1 MPAMRSCAIRAVTD
15 CDLAFFGPVA
25 IHLSYNSWCKTIYT
39 DLFLLKGLTCK
50 TPDCYCLSYTL
61 GVLKVDLAKPGSV
74 TSTYRA
80 SNHNVTRTYTMA
92 YSHST
97 QTHPEKHL
105 WRFLALDRAD
115 MNAIPRRV
123 SVEAPTEHDARL
135 VLAPYFILSLA
146 ARLPA
151 QGVCNV

>member
-1 MPAMRSCAIRAVTD
+1 MNLRVIWWMPVYTKNSSKKVLRWM
-15 CDLAFFGPVA
+15 PVGVY
-25 IHLSYNSWCKTIYT
+25 SGCQ
-39 DLFLLKGLTCK
+39 
-50 TPDCYCLSYTL
+50 L
-61 GVLKVDLAKPGSV
+61 GVAALTNSEALKDCRP
-74 TSTYRA
+74 YRA
-80 SNHNVTRTYTMA
+80 SNHNVTEAYTMA

-97 QTHPEKHL
+97 QTRPEKHL

>member
-1 MPAMRSCAIRAVTD
+1 MV
-15 CDLAFFGPVA
+15 F
-25 IHLSYNSWCKTIYT
+25 
-39 DLFLLKGLTCK
+39 
-50 TPDCYCLSYTL
+50 
-61 GVLKVDLAKPGSV
+61 
-74 TSTYRA
+74 TSSLEWWNDSDAPEWWNTTEA
-80 SNHNVTRTYTMA
+80 PNHNVTRTYTMA

>member
-1 MPAMRSCAIRAVTD
+1 
-15 CDLAFFGPVA
+15 
-25 IHLSYNSWCKTIYT
+25 
-39 DLFLLKGLTCK
+39 
-50 TPDCYCLSYTL
+50 
-61 GVLKVDLAKPGSV
+61 
-74 TSTYRA
+74 
-80 SNHNVTRTYTMA
+80 MA
-92 YSHST
+92 YLHST
-97 QTHPEKHL
+97 QTRPEKHL

-123 SVEAPTEHDARL
+123 SVEAPTEHDARK